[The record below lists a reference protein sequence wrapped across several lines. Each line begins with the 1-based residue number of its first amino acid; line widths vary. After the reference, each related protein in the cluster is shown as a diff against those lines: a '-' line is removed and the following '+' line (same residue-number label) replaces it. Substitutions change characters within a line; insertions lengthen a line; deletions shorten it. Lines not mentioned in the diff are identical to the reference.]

1 MQNEQT
7 EQRMVPS
14 PLKQLDDP
22 PTLTFAALKHASN
35 PAARHSH
42 AEKDIAAF
50 VTAIVPA
57 HIPYDPEKVQFT
69 YEHGMKGWV
78 IQCLLSLATFLE
90 NLGRGGPTTEISVDP
105 HEDKMGRHH
114 VRCDYVIHFI
124 PFTGQTSKQI
134 RSSTDL
140 ATWYT
145 ASIPSTY
152 LGSLEDIS
160 AAISSQFQL
169 AALQVT
175 NVKRQYAALGVR
187 TGKIH
192 VDYELAHPD
201 SGIPWHLLHLT
212 RYVTLPLQQGEALPQ
227 KIKMEINPVL
237 FRDGNLCSV
246 GYCHGG
252 KCLHNTPNAGPPTT
266 NKRKEKEQERLLLT
280 NKYAKGGSSADYLHP
295 HPRLK

>member
-90 NLGRGGPTTEISVDP
+90 KLGRGGPTTGISVDP

-114 VRCDYVIHFI
+114 VRCDYVIHVI
-124 PFTGQTSKQI
+124 PFTGKTSKQI

-160 AAISSQFQL
+160 AAISSQFKL

-187 TGKIH
+187 TGKICSRKVLCGCNSSSQTKEKFLVAKDVPLDPLRTPRRH
-192 VDYELAHPD
+192 ATD
-201 SGIPWHLLHLT
+201 STQHT
-212 RYVTLPLQQGEALPQ
+212 
-227 KIKMEINPVL
+227 
-237 FRDGNLCSV
+237 
-246 GYCHGG
+246 
-252 KCLHNTPNAGPPTT
+252 PPTH
-266 NKRKEKEQERLLLT
+266 Q
-280 NKYAKGGSSADYLHP
+280 
-295 HPRLK
+295 